1 MQPPGEDT
9 RRGTDPRPGVVVV
22 GAYALEI
29 GRPAGIVVSPSPAAD
44 RAEADSLAQ
53 ALREQEPPFASEKT
67 VVEAAGDLVDEAS
80 AATAKVE
87 RAVTIG
93 KGAAAGDL
101 LDPAQLG
108 LEADAL
114 LDLLERLDR
123 GERAKEALQLA
134 RALSKLYS
142 LLRRWAELLR
152 ALQAALRAG
161 EKLGD
166 LKAIGWAKHELGT
179 LQLAGGDVDGAART
193 LGEAEK
199 IRRELGD
206 RANLAATEHNLRECS
221 RRLQGGPPQGKQTAP
236 KGPPRNLSLTPALA
250 IGVVVFVVGL
260 AAGSVLGDSGGETT
274 TITEAASE
282 TSGGNGDKT
291 VTATVVSTVTET
303 VKEVAKPSGETE
315 VETETGTG
323 ETETLRSGETE
334 TGEPESPLEE
344 GESGP

>member
-1 MQPPGEDT
+1 
-9 RRGTDPRPGVVVV
+9 VVVV

-29 GRPAGIVVSPSPAAD
+29 GRPAGTVVSPSPAAD
-44 RAEADSLAQ
+44 QAEADSLAQ
-53 ALREQEPPFASEKT
+53 ALREQEPPPAPEKT
-67 VVEAAGDLVDEAS
+67 AVEAAGDLVDEAS
-80 AATAKVE
+80 TATAKVE

-93 KGAAAGDL
+93 KGVAAGDI

-123 GERAKEALQLA
+123 GEQAKEALQLA

-166 LKAIGWAKHELGT
+166 LRAIGWAKHELGT

-193 LGEAEK
+193 LDEARE
-199 IRRELGD
+199 IRRGLGD
-206 RANLAATEHNLRECS
+206 RAELAATEHNLRACS
-221 RRLQGGPPQGKQTAP
+221 RRLQGGGPPQAKQVAP
-236 KGPPRNLSLTPALA
+236 KGPPRSLSLTPALA
-250 IGVVVFVVGL
+250 IGAVVFVVGL
-260 AAGSVLGDSGGETT
+260 AAGSTLGDSGGETAT
-274 TITEAASE
+274 VTEPAAE
-282 TSGGNGDKT
+282 TSAGNGDKT

-303 VKEVAKPSGETE
+303 VKEVVKPSGETE
-315 VETETGTG
+315 VETETGTGETG

-334 TGEPESPLEE
+334 TGEPESSLEE
-344 GESGP
+344 GEPGP